1 MFDSGLWL
9 CGRQLPQW
17 PCCPDPY
24 IPSITELY
32 AIVFIGWQSLHR
44 YQHKKTNGSK
54 CPIHLNLHK
63 IVKKDQDLH
72 QQSVRGLRLA
82 STLPHTRFDP
92 KGCFKQQLKPSD
104 WDGMTPFC
112 RRKAPDLPTH
122 TQIYQHTHT
131 HNLSGRT
138 RARAICRHSVSVYWQ
153 LAV

>member
-1 MFDSGLWL
+1 MQCLIVASGFVGGSCLSGHAALTLISPPSQNCMLLFWL
-9 CGRQLPQW
+9 DGKACTG
-17 PCCPDPY
+17 
-24 IPSITELY
+24 IST
-32 AIVFIGWQSLHR
+32 
-44 YQHKKTNGSK
+44 KKTNGSK
-54 CPIHLNLHK
+54 CPIDLNLHK

-82 STLPHTRFDP
+82 STQPHTHFDP

-122 TQIYQHTHT
+122 THT